1 MSNYFGYYESPIGL
15 LEVITDE
22 KYLLEVKFVDKIQGE
37 SRHPEILKRT
47 LVQLDEYFKGLR
59 VKFDLDYMLNG
70 TDFQKSVWN
79 ALAQIP
85 YGSVTPYKD
94 IATLV
99 GNPKAC
105 RAVGNANNKN
115 KLSII
120 IPCHRVIGS
129 NHSLTGYEW
138 GLDRKQWLIDFE
150 SQKATS

>member
-15 LEVITDE
+15 LQVITDE
-22 KYLLEVKFVDKIQGE
+22 KFLLEVKFVDKIQGE
-37 SRHPEILKRT
+37 SLHPEILKRT

-85 YGSVTPYKD
+85 YGSVTTYKD
-94 IATLV
+94 IATSA

-129 NHSLTGYEW
+129 NHLLTGYEW